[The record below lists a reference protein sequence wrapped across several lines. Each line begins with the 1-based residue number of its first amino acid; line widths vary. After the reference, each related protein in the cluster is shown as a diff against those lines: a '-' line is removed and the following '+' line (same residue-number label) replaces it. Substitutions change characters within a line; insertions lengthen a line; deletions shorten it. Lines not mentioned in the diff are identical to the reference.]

1 MFLINKNQI
10 EEIVNRESNR
20 SRRRLDLL
28 LKIQKIDS
36 PNPKVRLEQ
45 IFQGLVLFF
54 IFFGFLIFQLVS
66 LK

>member
-45 IFQGLVLFF
+45 IFHGLSCFSFF
-54 IFFGFLIFQLVS
+54 LDF
-66 LK
+66 